1 MPYLLPDSQLTRE
14 QRAVVELRPDRHHL
28 VLGPPGSG
36 KTQVL
41 LHRGRWLR
49 DRLKTPPERFKI
61 FVYTNVLSQFLRQS
75 LDLLSIADS
84 NVQTFD
90 DWCGELWT
98 EYVGGRKPTIAT
110 GKKKGPVTV
119 TDYMGIRAKLAQVLE
134 FKPPAQKR
142 LDFALVDEGQDLTRD
157 AYRIL
162 RALSTHVS
170 VFADARQQIFEG
182 GLGEAEILRELTITQ
197 QSAAFLPAYRN
208 SPDVAKLASYF
219 GTRFDGQNY
228 AAKEREKPSFYVA
241 ADWDEEVDQ
250 IARVLRERMHLN
262 QRTCIIVPQNRDLYG
277 IAGRLSER
285 GIEVQKATAARKGQE
300 PADFES
306 ITPKIATYHSA
317 KGLTF
322 DCAILPR
329 LVELNF
335 KRLSGERRCRLLTV
349 GISRATRW
357 VYLSTVRGYEFTEAQ
372 TLRQAAAAGDLFIRE
387 STFASAPGNQSTL
400 PEPEGESFL

>member
-49 DRLKTPPERFKI
+49 DRFASPPERFRI

-75 LDLLSIADS
+75 LDLLGIPNE

-90 DWCGELWT
+90 EWCGELWT
-98 EYVGGRKPTIAT
+98 EFVGGRKPTVPT
-110 GKKKGPVTV
+110 GKKKGTATV
-119 TDYMGIRAKLAQVLE
+119 TDYMGIRAKVAQVLE

-162 RALSTHVS
+162 RVLAGHVT

-182 GLGEAEILRELTITQ
+182 GLGEGEILRELGITQ

-208 SPDVAKLASYF
+208 SPDVARLASYF
-219 GTRFDGQNY
+219 GTRFEGQNFS
-228 AAKEREKPSFYVA
+228 AKEREKPSFYIA

-250 IARVLRERMHLN
+250 IARVLRERMHLG
-262 QRTCIIVPQNRDLYG
+262 QRACIIVPQVRDVYG
-277 IAGRLSER
+277 LAGRLAER
-285 GIEVQKATAARKGQE
+285 GMEIQKATSPRRGQA

-329 LVELNF
+329 LVELGF
-335 KRLSGERRCRLLTV
+335 KRLSAERRHRLLTV

-357 VYLSTVRGYEFTEAQ
+357 VYLSTVRGYEFNEAQ
-372 TLRQAAAAGDLFIRE
+372 VLRQAVAAGDLFLRE
-387 STFASAPGNQSTL
+387 SAVTSAAPQG
-400 PEPEGESFL
+400 PEPEVEDESFL

>member
-14 QRAVVELRPDRHHL
+14 QRAVVELRLDRHHL

-49 DRLKTPPERFKI
+49 DRLKASPDRFRI

-75 LDLLSIADS
+75 LDLLGIPED

-90 DWCGELWT
+90 DWCSELWT
-98 EYVGGRKPTIAT
+98 DYVGGRKPTIAT
-110 GKKKGPVTV
+110 GKKKGPASV
-119 TDYMGIRAKLAQVLE
+119 TDYMGIRAKLAQMLE

-142 LDFALVDEGQDLTRD
+142 LDFALVDEGQDLNQD

-162 RALSTHVS
+162 RPLAGHIS

-182 GLGEAEILRELTITQ
+182 GLGEGAILGELGIAQ

-228 AAKEREKPSFYVA
+228 SAKEREKPSFYIA

-250 IARVLRERMHLN
+250 IARVLRERMQLN
-262 QRTCIIVPQNRDLYG
+262 QRACVIVPQNRDLYG
-277 IAGRLSER
+277 LAGRLAER
-285 GIEVQKATAARKGQE
+285 GIDVQKATPARRGQE

-306 ITPKIATYHSA
+306 IVPKIATYHSA

-322 DCAILPR
+322 DCVILPR
-329 LVELNF
+329 LVELSF
-335 KRLSGERRCRLLTV
+335 RRLSGERRHRLLTV

-357 VYLSTVRGYEFTEAQ
+357 VYLSTVRGYEFTETQ
-372 TLRQAAAAGDLFIRE
+372 ILRKAVEAGDLFLRE
-387 STFASAPGNQSTL
+387 STATGTATPAPEK
-400 PEPEGESFL
+400 PEDESFL